1 MSTPTAV
8 RTGGRWYGRFRVT
21 PTGVPSRAAVGTPT
35 ITTGPL
41 TIRPASVPSRVA
53 VGTPTVTW
61 PQDIRPTSV
70 PSRAAVG
77 TPSLIPIVAPQGVTS
92 RAAVGTPT
100 ITVGPVTIS
109 PTGVVSRAAVGS
121 PSVAYVVKPDG
132 VPSRVVAGTPSVA
145 YVVKPTAVPS
155 RNAVG
160 TPTITRG
167 PVTVSPA
174 GVSSRVAVG
183 TPTITQPASVNYNTQ
198 GVGTETTSSPTTC
211 TISPNAGDDV
221 LVFYSLG
228 SGAVSSM
235 TYGASNLPMICV
247 GQALSNGV
255 LIAAYLIRNVVSGSA
270 TINVNKT
277 GSSWGQAVAVSYA
290 GAQGFRP
297 AKSAVGNGASF
308 SLPVT
313 VPLNGRTVHAF
324 TPGQQSTTLS
334 SLTGGTSRYLDNVG
348 FLTQSVRDTDAA
360 TTFGGSLS
368 ATRDWAALG
377 VPLCAVAP
385 TGPIPKY
392 SSGTDAEGIN
402 GTKTFDIYSSAG
414 DYIYAMVGQAGPG
427 DPSAVTCDGSAM
439 TLIDTVAWTHPNTS
453 GGFLKIYRSST
464 AMASAGAKTVSVT
477 ATGGNWWRACG
488 LAISGVTT
496 PSGTVT
502 KTAATASQPSQA
514 ATCTVGQLAVQIF
527 ITSAAPTGTTGGAA
541 LWLTPSAGQV
551 FMVVNVADES
561 TTFTIAN
568 TSMNWGAAALILS

>member
-1 MSTPTAV
+1 MTTTTA
-8 RTGGRWYGRFRVT
+8 RTGGKWYGRFRIT
-21 PTGVPSRAAVGTPT
+21 PASVPSRVAVGTPT

-41 TIRPASVPSRVA
+41 TIRPTSVPSRVA
-53 VGTPTVTW
+53 VGTPTITW

-70 PSRAAVG
+70 ASRVAVG
-77 TPSLIPIVAPQGVTS
+77 TPSLIPIVAPASVPS

-100 ITVGPVTIS
+100 VTVGPVTIAPS
-109 PTGVVSRAAVGS
+109 AVPSRVAVGTPSLAQVIKPAAVPSRAAV
-121 PSVAYVVKPDG
+121 
-132 VPSRVVAGTPSVA
+132 GTPSVA

-155 RNAVG
+155 RAAVG
-160 TPTITRG
+160 SPTLTPG
-167 PVTVSPA
+167 PVTISPTSVA
-174 GVSSRVAVG
+174 SRVAVG

-198 GVGTETTSSPTTC
+198 GGGTETTSSPTTC

-228 SGAVSSM
+228 SGAVSSA
-235 TYGASNLPMICV
+235 TYGASNLPMICG

-255 LIAAYLIRNVVSGSA
+255 LIAAYLIRNVAAGSA
-270 TINVNKT
+270 TININKT

-297 AKSAVGNGASF
+297 AKSAVGSGTSF

-324 TPGQQSTTLS
+324 TPGQNSTTLS
-334 SLTGGTSRYLDNVG
+334 ALSGGTSRYLDNVG
-348 FLTQSVRDTDAA
+348 FLTQSVRDADAA
-360 TTFGGSLS
+360 TTFGGTLS

-392 SSGTDAEGIN
+392 STGTDADGIN
-402 GTKTFDIYSSAG
+402 GTKTFDVYTAVG
-414 DYIYAMVGQAGPG
+414 DYVYAIVGQTGPG
-427 DPSAVTCDGSAM
+427 DPSAVTCAGTAM
-439 TLIDTVAWTHPNTS
+439 TLLDTLTWNAGSAT
-453 GGFLKIYRSST
+453 GFIKIYRSAA

-477 ATGGNWWRACG
+477 ATGGNWWRAFG
-488 LAISGVTT
+488 LAVSGVTA

-502 KTAATASQPSQA
+502 KTSATSSQPTQSVTCA
-514 ATCTVGQLAVQIF
+514 ADQLIVQIF
-527 ITSAAPTGTTGGAA
+527 ITSAAVTGTAGGAA
-541 LWLTPSAGQV
+541 LWLTPAAGQV
-551 FMVVNVADES
+551 FMTVNVADES

-568 TSMNWGAAALILS
+568 TSVNWGAAAVVLS